1 VGLAA
6 SSYREE
12 DHEKD
17 GFEVRSLAVTYRDG
31 FSISEHDHPWGQLV
45 YGISGVMRVS
55 AGDTVWFVPPTRAVW
70 LPPRRPHQI
79 TMQGEV
85 AMRTLYLA
93 PARTSGLPIETT
105 ALEVSPLLREL
116 ILQTLK
122 IGMLDRHIPEQDRL
136 ADVLTDLVREAPA
149 GTLRLPMPIDPRA
162 RAAAEWFQASPA
174 ERRSLG
180 TVARQAGGSLRTLQR
195 HFTRDTGMSM
205 EAWRQKVRLINAVA
219 ILCSGANVTDAAL
232 ACGYDSTSAFIAAFK
247 KQFGVTPGRY
257 NKDAKRNASA

>member
-1 VGLAA
+1 V
-6 SSYREE
+6 E
-12 DHEKD
+12 DRKEDRVED

-70 LPPRRPHQI
+70 LPPKQPHKI
-79 TMQGEV
+79 TMQGKV

-93 PARTSGLPIETT
+93 PVRTAGLPTETT

-116 ILQTLK
+116 ILHTLK
-122 IGMLDRHIPEQDRL
+122 IGMLDRQIAEQHRL
-136 ADVLTDLVREAPA
+136 AGVLTDLVREAPP
-149 GTLRLPMPIDPRA
+149 GQLRLPMPTDPRA
-162 RAAAEWFQASPA
+162 RAAAEWFQTNPA
-174 ERRSLG
+174 ERRDLD

-195 HFTRDTGMSM
+195 HFSRDTGMSM
-205 EAWRQKVRLINAVA
+205 ESWRQKVRLISAVA
-219 ILCSGANVTDAAL
+219 ILCGSASVTNAAL
-232 ACGYDSTSAFIAAFK
+232 ACGYGSTSAFIAAFK

-257 NKDAKRNASA
+257 NRDSNGNVNANANA